1 MAPAS
6 WSYVVHFNADL
17 KLHGCHS
24 GVCSSACRRT
34 CSALPSDIV
43 QTSRELVCHTHMRCE
58 CDREMHCMTRRVTHS
73 EPGQLLCVCAAA
85 NTCTSSAN
93 VCVAN
98 VCVKQMPG
106 DCLGCQCSAATGC
119 TNFACLEIA
128 ADTSVCA
135 VDSSTGAP
143 SPGADGDFG
152 GLGLAGLIG
161 VAIGAVVCCVLV
173 VVVVVV
179 VLRKRWDTSLKYR
192 DVEPVAVISSRLSSS
207 TTTSRATFSSLP
219 LPHQTQQHHHHQQ
232 QHHQQQ
238 QPTYTVGGQDLTP
251 AGLPPP
257 AYGADGRPRGSDST
271 STMMT
276 AQTGTINNFYGNIT
290 LSQRAW

>member
-1 MAPAS
+1 
-6 WSYVVHFNADL
+6 
-17 KLHGCHS
+17 
-24 GVCSSACRRT
+24 
-34 CSALPSDIV
+34 
-43 QTSRELVCHTHMRCE
+43 
-58 CDREMHCMTRRVTHS
+58 
-73 EPGQLLCVCAAA
+73 
-85 NTCTSSAN
+85 

-119 TNFACLEIA
+119 TNFACLQIA

-143 SPGADGDFG
+143 SPGAEGDFG
-152 GLGLAGLIG
+152 GLGLGGLIG

-207 TTTSRATFSSLP
+207 TTSRATFSSLP
-219 LPHQTQQHHHHQQ
+219 QQHQQ
-232 QHHQQQ
+232 HHHQQQ

-271 STMMT
+271 MLT